1 MGRVLFSSPGSLGSK
16 TEKLYVIK
24 MKTVSISCDS
34 LSCGKSKPMRKDCS
48 YPLAASS
55 HQDYS
60 EDILNPLKRELCKQN
75 LKEISAGGGLFTS
88 QYNT

>member
-1 MGRVLFSSPGSLGSK
+1 MEDLHVVGVLFSSPGSLGIK

-24 MKTVSISCDS
+24 METVSINCDS

-60 EDILNPLKRELCKQN
+60 EDVLNPLKHGLCKQH
-75 LKEISAGGGLFTS
+75 LK
-88 QYNT
+88 